1 MPTGKNTDDVVE
13 LIRVT
18 LEHEGVAPTPRLVEA
33 IRRVVVQIAAEEKS
47 RITDALVRKYLIQIG
62 LLKS

>member
-13 LIRVT
+13 IIRAT
-18 LEHEGVAPTPRLVEA
+18 LEHEGVTPTPRLVEA
-33 IRRVVVQIAAEEKS
+33 IRRVVVSVAAEEKS

-62 LLKS
+62 LLKP